1 MPSDAVRI
9 AVRQDAGTAVV
20 AIAGRI
26 DASADEPL
34 RAAVDG
40 ALATTPQRLILD
52 FSAMDYMNS
61 TGIALVVGLLGRAR
75 ATQTPVGAYGLSP
88 HYQEIFRITRLSD
101 FLPLFDDEAGAR
113 AGLAAA

>member
-1 MPSDAVRI
+1 MSTDAIQVVVHEDGATTVI
-9 AVRQDAGTAVV
+9 AIG
-20 AIAGRI
+20 GRV

-40 ALATTPQRLILD
+40 ALARRPQRLILD
-52 FSAMDYMNS
+52 FSGMGYMNS
-61 TGIALVVGLLGRAR
+61 TGIALVVGVLGRAR
-75 ATQTPVGAYGLSP
+75 AAHTPVGACGLSP

-113 AGLAAA
+113 AGLAA